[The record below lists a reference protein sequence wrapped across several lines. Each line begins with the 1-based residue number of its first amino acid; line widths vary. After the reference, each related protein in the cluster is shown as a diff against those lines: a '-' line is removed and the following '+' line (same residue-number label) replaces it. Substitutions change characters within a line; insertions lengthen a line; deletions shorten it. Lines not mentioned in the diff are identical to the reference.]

1 LLTLEVRLMSLLDY
15 DCGDDFNTW
24 NEYEKLDEELQKSLL
39 EINHICSHF
48 TDAVVESKCHS
59 RKYQMAIGSAWI
71 WWILAINLLWIQV
84 NVSNCQR
91 LRICAA
97 PVSGE

>member
-1 LLTLEVRLMSLLDY
+1 MSLLDY
-15 DCGDDFNTW
+15 DWGDGDILHTW

-48 TDAVVESKCHS
+48 TDAVVESKYES
-59 RKYQMAIGSAWI
+59 GKYQMIISAWI

-84 NVSNCQR
+84 SLQNYHR
-91 LRICAA
+91 LRICA
-97 PVSGE
+97 PSSTI